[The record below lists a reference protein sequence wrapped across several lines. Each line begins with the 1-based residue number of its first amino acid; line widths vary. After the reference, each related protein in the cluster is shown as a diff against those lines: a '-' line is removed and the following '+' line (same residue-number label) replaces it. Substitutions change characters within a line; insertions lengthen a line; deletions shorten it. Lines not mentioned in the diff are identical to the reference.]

1 MTQAITSPPP
11 QVDEEHEHDRG
22 GDDAGEDDVGL
33 GDTDDGA
40 DHTAERRRRR
50 RRRWH
55 QRRRRRSRKSL
66 MKGTEEVKGGQ

>member
-1 MTQAITSPPP
+1 MTQAIPSPPP
-11 QVDEEHEHDRG
+11 QVDEEHEHGCG

-40 DHTAERRRRR
+40 DHTERRRRQR
-50 RRRWH
+50 RGH